1 MHRVEIDQRGVARLT
16 LARPEVHNA
25 FNDTLIAELTQ
36 SLETLGADPKVRAV
50 ILAADGKSF
59 SAGADLNWMKAMA
72 GYDEAQNLADARKL
86 SRLLWTLDRLPK
98 PTIGRVQGAA
108 LGGGVGLVAC
118 CDIVVASRNASFTL
132 SEVKLGLI
140 PATIGPYVV
149 AAIGQRASRRFF
161 LTAER
166 IASEEA
172 LRLGMVH
179 RLVEPE
185 GLDAAVEEL
194 LTALLANGPAAV
206 AAAKDLIFSVDGRPV
221 DDAVMD
227 DTARRIAGIR
237 ASSEGREGIGAFL
250 EKRKPGWQR

>member
-1 MHRVEIDQRGVARLT
+1 MHRVEIDKRGVARLT

-25 FNDTLIAELTQ
+25 FNDALIAELTR
-36 SLETLGADPKVRAV
+36 SLEELALNAEVRAV
-50 ILAADGKSF
+50 VLAADGKSF

-72 GYDEAQNLADARKL
+72 GYDEARNLADARTL

-118 CDIVVASRNASFTL
+118 CDIVVASRQASFAL

-149 AAIGQRASRRFF
+149 AAIGERACRRYF

-166 IASEEA
+166 IYAEEA
-172 LRLGMVH
+172 LRLGLVH
-179 RLVEPE
+179 RVVEADE
-185 GLDAAVEEL
+185 LDRAVEEL
-194 LTALLANGPAAV
+194 LAALLANGPKAV
-206 AAAKDLIFSVDGRPV
+206 AAAKALVFAVGRRPV
-221 DDAVMD
+221 DAAVMEES
-227 DTARRIAGIR
+227 ARRIAAIR
-237 ASSEGREGIGAFL
+237 ASPEGREGIAAFL
-250 EKRKPGWQR
+250 EKRKPGWSA

>member
-25 FNDTLIAELTQ
+25 FNDTLIAELTR
-36 SLETLGADPKVRAV
+36 SLERLGDDPQVRAV
-50 ILAADGKSF
+50 VLAAEGKSF

-86 SRLLWTLDRLPK
+86 SQLLWTLDRLPK

-108 LGGGVGLVAC
+108 LGGGVGLAAC
-118 CDIVVASRNASFTL
+118 CDIVVASRTASFTL

-149 AAIGQRASRRFF
+149 AAIGQRASRRYF

-166 IASEEA
+166 IPAEDA
-172 LRLGMVH
+172 LRLGLVH

-185 GLDAAVEEL
+185 GLDAAIDEVL
-194 LTALLANGPAAV
+194 AALLANGPAAI
-206 AAAKDLIFSVDGRPV
+206 AAAKDLIFAVSGRPV
-221 DDAVMD
+221 NDAVMD
-227 DTARRIAGIR
+227 DTAHRIAAAR
-237 ASSEGREGIGAFL
+237 ASPEGREGIGAFF

>member
-1 MHRVEIDQRGVARLT
+1 MHRVEIDPRGVARLT

-25 FNDTLIAELTQ
+25 FNDALIADLIL
-36 SLETLGADPKVRAV
+36 SLETLGADAAVRAV
-50 ILAADGKSF
+50 VLAAEGKSF

-72 GYDEAQNLADARKL
+72 GYSEAENVADAQKL

-98 PTIGRVQGAA
+98 PTIARVQGAA
-108 LGGGVGLVAC
+108 LGGGVGLAAC

-149 AAIGQRASRRFF
+149 AAIGQRASRRYF

-166 IASEEA
+166 IAADEA
-172 LRLGMVH
+172 QRLGLVH
-179 RLVEPE
+179 RLVDAE

-206 AAAKDLIFSVDGRPV
+206 AAAKDLIFALASRPV
-221 DDAVMD
+221 DPAIME
-227 DTARRIAGIR
+227 DTARRIAVRR
-237 ASSEGREGIGAFL
+237 ASAEGREGIASFF
-250 EKRKPGWQR
+250 EKRKPDWQR

>member
-1 MHRVEIDQRGVARLT
+1 MHRVEIDKRGVARLT

-25 FNDTLIAELTQ
+25 FDDTLIAALTM
-36 SLETLGADPKVRAV
+36 SLEELAASAAVRAV
-50 ILAADGKSF
+50 VLAADGKSF

-72 GYDEAQNLADARKL
+72 GYDEARNLADARAL

-118 CDIVVASRNASFTL
+118 CDIVVASRQASFAL

-149 AAIGQRASRRFF
+149 AAIGERACRRYF

-166 IASEEA
+166 IGAEEA
-172 LRLGMVH
+172 LRLGLVH
-179 RLVEPE
+179 RVVEAE
-185 GLDAAVEEL
+185 ALDRAVEETL
-194 LTALLANGPAAV
+194 AALLANGPAAV
-206 AAAKDLIFSVDGRPV
+206 AAAKELVFAVGRRPV
-221 DDAVMD
+221 DAAVMEES
-227 DTARRIAGIR
+227 ARRIAAIR
-237 ASSEGREGIGAFL
+237 ASPEGREGIAAFL
-250 EKRKPGWQR
+250 EKRKPGWST

>member
-1 MHRVEIDQRGVARLT
+1 MHRVEIDRRGVAWLT

-25 FNDTLIAELTQ
+25 FNDTLIAELTR
-36 SLETLGADPKVRAV
+36 SLETLGADPQVRAV
-50 ILAADGKSF
+50 VLAAEGKSF

-86 SRLLWTLDRLPK
+86 SQLLWTLDRLPK

-108 LGGGVGLVAC
+108 LGGGVGLAAC

-166 IASEEA
+166 ISADEA
-172 LRLGMVH
+172 LRLGLLH
-179 RLVEPE
+179 RVVEPE
-185 GLDAAVEEL
+185 GLDAAIEEL
-194 LTALLANGPAAV
+194 LAALLANGPAAV
-206 AAAKDLIFSVDGRPV
+206 AAAKALVFAAGVRPV
-221 DDAVMD
+221 DAAMMD
-227 DTARRIAGIR
+227 DTAGRIAAIR
-237 ASSEGREGIGAFL
+237 ASPEGREGIGAFL
-250 EKRKPGWQR
+250 EKRKPDWRR